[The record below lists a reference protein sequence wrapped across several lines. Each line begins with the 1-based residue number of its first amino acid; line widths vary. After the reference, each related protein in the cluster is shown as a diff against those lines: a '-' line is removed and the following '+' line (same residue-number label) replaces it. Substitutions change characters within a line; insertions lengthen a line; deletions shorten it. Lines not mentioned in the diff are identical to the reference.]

1 MNSRKK
7 GSEIWKDR
15 WQTLAT
21 AYFANLVLAMPLAQ
35 SVKPED

>member
-7 GSEIWKDR
+7 VSEIWKDR

-21 AYFANLVLAMPLAQ
+21 AYFANLVLVMPLAQ